1 MSEEFGKFYIFDS
14 EIKIISPNAGVLY
27 CPNVSVVYDK

>member
-14 EIKIISPNAGVLY
+14 EIKMNNLTECRSTLL
-27 CPNVSVVYDK
+27 S

>member
-14 EIKIISPNAGVLY
+14 EIKMNNFTECRSTLL
-27 CPNVSVVYDK
+27 S